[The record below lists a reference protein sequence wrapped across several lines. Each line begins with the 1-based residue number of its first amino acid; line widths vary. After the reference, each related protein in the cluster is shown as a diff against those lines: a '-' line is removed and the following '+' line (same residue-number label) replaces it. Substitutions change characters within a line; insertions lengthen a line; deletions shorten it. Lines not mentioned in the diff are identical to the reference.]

1 MDLEEFVDIK
11 NYEGLYKVNKKGD
24 VWSCGRNRLL
34 KYWLN
39 NYRGYYQIDL
49 SKDGKRKTHYIHR
62 LIGIHFIPNPE
73 NLPCI
78 DHINRVRSDN
88 RIENLRWV
96 SIRDNSCNSSRTIN
110 RKGHILKKTYTRKDG
125 EISITYQ
132 LRYHNDGEYGNKNIK
147 TKSFKNLED
156 AETFRRFIYG
166 Y

>member
-1 MDLEEFVDIK
+1 MDLEEFVDIE
-11 NYEGLYKVNKKGD
+11 NYEGLYKINNKGD
-24 VWSCGRNRLL
+24 IWNCKRNKLM
-34 KYWLN
+34 KPWLDTP
-39 NYRGYYQIDL
+39 GYYRIQL
-49 SKDGKRKTHYIHR
+49 CKNGKAKYYSIHR
-62 LIGIHFIPNPE
+62 LIAINFIPNPQ